1 MSAPEQTLASA
12 EAYGVIRVQG
22 ADATDF
28 LNAQLTRRVD
38 SIGAGESALAA
49 WCNAQGRVQALFRV
63 ARAADGEGYA
73 LQLPARLVPL
83 ALPRL
88 RLFVLRSRVTLEAAS
103 AAAAVNR
110 AAEIAAGIP
119 EIYPETREQF
129 IPQMLN
135 LDRLGAI
142 DFRKGCYPGQ
152 EIVARTQYRG
162 QLKRRMYRFAGEAPE
177 TPLPGTRLLAASD
190 ASGTVVDAVRDE
202 HGRVQLLAVI
212 PIEAA
217 QQPWRLEAGGVPLEL
232 QTLPGES

>member
-1 MSAPEQTLASA
+1 MSAPEQTPASA

-49 WCNAQGRVQALFRV
+49 WCSAQGRVQALFRV
-63 ARAADGEGYA
+63 VREADGYA

-88 RLFVLRSRVTLEAAS
+88 RLFVLRSRVTLEAA
-103 AAAAVNR
+103 AATVAVDR
-110 AAEIAAGIP
+110 RAEIAAGIP

-142 DFRKGCYPGQ
+142 DFQKGCYPGQ

-162 QLKRRMYRFAGEAPE
+162 QLKRRMFRFAGDAPE
-177 TPLPGTRLLAASD
+177 PPPPGARLVAD
-190 ASGTVVDAVRDE
+190 GDVTGTVVDAICNQT
-202 HGRVQLLAVI
+202 GRMQLLAVI

-217 QQPWRLEAGGVPLEL
+217 QQPWRFEAGGVPLEL
-232 QTLPGES
+232 QTFSGES

>member
-1 MSAPEQTLASA
+1 MSAPEQTPRSP

-22 ADATDF
+22 SDATDF

-38 SIGAGESALAA
+38 GIGAGASALAA

-83 ALPRL
+83 VLPRL

-103 AAAAVNR
+103 ATAAVDR
-110 AAEIAAGIP
+110 RTEIAAGIP
-119 EIYPETREQF
+119 EIYPETREHF

-162 QLKRRMYRFAGEAPE
+162 QLKRRMYRFAGEASE
-177 TPLPGTRLLAASD
+177 LPLPGTRLLAD
-190 ASGTVVDAVRDE
+190 DDVSGTVVDAVRDE
-202 HGRVQLLAVI
+202 HSRVQLLAVI

-217 QQPWRLEAGGVPLEL
+217 PQSWRLEAGGVPLEL
-232 QTLPGES
+232 QTLPGEA